1 MKEVN
6 CDIIKDLLPG
16 YIDKTT
22 SESTNKLVIDHLQ
35 KCKNCSIALADMNT
49 DINSELLFKQN
60 EQIDYLKGFRKDK
73 ITSIIKAILIS
84 IIIILVLF
92 LFLQEVV
99 SKFEFFVDIN
109 NLHIEYQ
116 SEEKMNES
124 TMELVFQAIDKKF
137 NLDFK
142 YEETNG
148 KDIYIEPVGKFT
160 YWSSPSRTYFF
171 ANINE
176 NTERVFLKD
185 KKGNIKEIWNKDN
198 GILVDNTKNKYEL
211 K

>member
-1 MKEVN
+1 MKEPN

-109 NLHIEYQ
+109 DLHIKYQ

-137 NLDFK
+137 NLDFEDV
-142 YEETNG
+142 Y
-148 KDIYIEPVGKFT
+148 KDKINKFKEMGLVQIKNNHFSLT
-160 YWSSPSRTYFF
+160 YKGLDF
-171 ANINE
+171 ANVVMMEFI
-176 NTERVFLKD
+176 
-185 KKGNIKEIWNKDN
+185 
-198 GILVDNTKNKYEL
+198 
-211 K
+211 

>member
-1 MKEVN
+1 MKEIN

-16 YIDKTT
+16 YIDKTS
-22 SESTNKLVIDHLQ
+22 SESTNKLVREHLQ
-35 KCKNCSIALADMNT
+35 KCQNCSIVLADMNR
-49 DINSELLFKQN
+49 DIDSELLFNQN

-73 ITSIIKAILIS
+73 IISIIKAILILV
-84 IIIILVLF
+84 IIILVFF

-109 NLHIEYQ
+109 DLHIEYQ

-124 TMELVFQAIDKKF
+124 TIELVFQAIDKKF

-148 KDIYIEPVGKFT
+148 KDIYIELVGKFT

-185 KKGNIKEIWNKDN
+185 KKGNVKEIWNKDN
-198 GILVDNTKNKYEL
+198 GVLNVMKK
-211 K
+211 

>member
-16 YIDKTT
+16 YIDKTS
-22 SESTNKLVIDHLQ
+22 SESTNKLVREHLQ
-35 KCKNCSIALADMNT
+35 KCQNCSIVLADMNK
-49 DINSELLFKQN
+49 DIDSELLFNQN

-73 ITSIIKAILIS
+73 IISIIKAILILV
-84 IIIILVLF
+84 IIILVFF

-109 NLHIEYQ
+109 DLHIEYQ

-124 TMELVFQAIDKKF
+124 TIELVFQAIDKKF

-148 KDIYIEPVGKFT
+148 KDIYIELVGKFT

-185 KKGNIKEIWNKDN
+185 KKGNVKEIWNKDN
-198 GILVDNTKNKYEL
+198 GVLNVMKK
-211 K
+211 